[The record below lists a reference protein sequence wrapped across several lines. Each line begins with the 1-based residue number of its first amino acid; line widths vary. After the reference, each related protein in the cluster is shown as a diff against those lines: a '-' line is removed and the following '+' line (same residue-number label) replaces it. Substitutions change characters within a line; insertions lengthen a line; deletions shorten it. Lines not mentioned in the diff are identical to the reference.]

1 MPRSN
6 ITEFGVESSARTR
19 GNGRSPSAP
28 TTMHASL
35 ENGDEGVVQRRQPK
49 KHHRE
54 NIQHNEI
61 EPDGRVNHDTFLS
74 GSPIMG
80 AHSSLHSPPSTSRT
94 LPLPILGSRYSPTS
108 KKLETRRS
116 RTSVSSIGLTTVDK
130 KIKRVL
136 SLLPPPN
143 RAKESGRTL
152 TTKPVS
158 CRSCRKSLHS

>member
-1 MPRSN
+1 M
-6 ITEFGVESSARTR
+6 R

-49 KHHRE
+49 KYHWE
-54 NIQHNEI
+54 NVQHNEI
-61 EPDGRVNHDTFLS
+61 EPNGRVNHDTFLS
-74 GSPIMG
+74 SSPIMG

-94 LPLPILGSRYSPTS
+94 LPLPILGSRYSPIS

-116 RTSVSSIGLTTVDK
+116 RTSVSSIGLTASDE
-130 KIKRVL
+130 KIKCVL
-136 SLLPPPN
+136 SLLPTPN
-143 RAKESGRTL
+143 RAEEGGRTL

-158 CRSCRKSLHS
+158 CRSRRKPLRS